1 MKKIF
6 SIIAL
11 LAAFNAPAQVFI
23 DKGMI
28 EYEVRTNNHKTFGEG
43 IWAEAARNNFP
54 KFSTTYYQLTF
65 SGGKSIYK
73 FNRYDQASKMATW
86 YGNEEDNVWYND
98 YESGLFVDQ
107 KNIFNDTYLL
117 SDSLTH
123 IQWKLDPTESREIA
137 GFQCR
142 KATGIL
148 FDSVYV
154 FAFYTDEIVCSGGPM
169 GITGLPGMI
178 MGITIPRMFTSWI
191 ATKVEVNGI
200 KDNIIVAPQKGKK
213 KKAADI
219 QENVVKVTK
228 DWGSWGQQAVWKLF
242 L

>member
-1 MKKIF
+1 MKKVVLAIF
-6 SIIAL
+6 L
-11 LAAFNAPAQVFI
+11 LIGGACSAQIFI

-28 EYEVRTNNHKTFGEG
+28 EYEVRTNNHKSFGEG

-65 SGGKSIYK
+65 SGTKSIYK
-73 FNRYDQASKMATW
+73 FSRYDQASKVNSW
-86 YGNEEDNVWYND
+86 YGNEEDNIWYND
-98 YESGLFVDQ
+98 LGSGIFVDQ

-117 SDSLTH
+117 SDSLTK
-123 IQWKLDPTESREIA
+123 IKWKLDPTESREIA
-137 GFQCR
+137 GFNCR

-154 FAFYTDEIVCSGGPM
+154 FAFYTDEITTSSGPM

-191 ATKVEVNGI
+191 ATRVQLSDIAEAKI
-200 KDNIIVAPQKGKK
+200 LAPTKGKK
-213 KKAADI
+213 KKATEL
-219 QENVVKVTK
+219 QENVVKVTE

>member
-1 MKKIF
+1 MKSIF
-6 SIIAL
+6 LVVL
-11 LAAFNAPAQVFI
+11 LSLGLVCSAQVFI
-23 DKGMI
+23 ERGMI
-28 EYEVRTNNHKTFGEG
+28 EYEVRTNNHKSFGEG

-65 SGGKSIYK
+65 SGPKSIYK
-73 FNRYDQASKMATW
+73 FNRYDQASKLASW

-98 YESGLFVDQ
+98 LTTGIFVDQ

-117 SDSLTH
+117 SDSLTK
-123 IQWKLDPTESREIA
+123 IKWRLDPTESREIA
-137 GFQCR
+137 GFTCR
-142 KATGIL
+142 KATGVL

-154 FAFYTDEIVCSGGPM
+154 FAFYTDEIVTSGGPM

-178 MGITIPRMFTSWI
+178 MGITIPRMFTSWVAVKVQVNDVAENKII
-191 ATKVEVNGI
+191 APT
-200 KDNIIVAPQKGKK
+200 KGKK
-213 KKAADI
+213 KKATEI
-219 QENVVKVTK
+219 QENVEKVTK